1 MKQVNEIEEIS
12 EKKNQRRY
20 FFLSILFDG
29 IGMLSF
35 SLPVIGEFTDV
46 VWAPL
51 SGLIMVWM
59 YKGTVGKVAGV
70 ISFMEEILP
79 ATDIIPSFTIMWFY
93 TYFLKKSNYFGERN
107 LELLEFKHHYFK

>member
-1 MKQVNEIEEIS
+1 MLPMKQVNEIKEIS
-12 EKKNQRRY
+12 EKKNKIRD

-51 SGLIMVWM
+51 SFLIMVWM
-59 YKGTVGKVAGV
+59 YKGTVGKVAGLV
-70 ISFMEEILP
+70 SFMEELLP
-79 ATDIIPSFTIMWFY
+79 VTDIIPSFTIMWYY
-93 TYFLKKSNYFGERN
+93 TYFLIKK
-107 LELLEFKHHYFK
+107 